1 MTTRR
6 HFMSQTAAAASV
18 MSFPLIAGAQA
29 KTVKVG
35 VLHPVTGAL
44 AYSGQQCRLGAL
56 MAIEDIN
63 KAGGIK
69 SLGGAKIEAV
79 LGDAQSSPQAGTA
92 EIEKMNEAGV
102 SAVVGAFAS
111 AICLA
116 TTQAAAKYNLPHVV
130 DVGVADQIV
139 ERGLKNTFRFGPGY
153 KKCAEVAVANLHVL
167 NTAAGKPARSVMIIH
182 EESLF
187 GTGTANLLSKELPGY
202 GYDVKEVIKHAN
214 PTRDFNNI
222 ALRIKQVN
230 PDIVIPAN
238 YYNEYALLVRTMQQQ
253 KITPK
258 AIYSVLGGAASSY
271 KFVKEF
277 PEAANGIIDCNHW
290 FNPRDKR
297 SLELKKRVEAQG
309 QFFSYEVFMTYTAMT
324 LLTDAIE
331 RAKSTDRAAII
342 DALSKSTFSNH
353 IMPYGAT
360 QFVNGQNMGA
370 QPLMTQVVKGD
381 IKVIVPRDYREVE
394 PIFPLKA

>member
-1 MTTRR
+1 
-6 HFMSQTAAAASV
+6 MSQTAAAASV

-44 AYSGQQCRLGAL
+44 AYSGQQCRMGAL
-56 MAIEDIN
+56 LAIEDIN

-277 PEAANGIIDCNHW
+277 PEAASGIIDCNHW

-324 LLTDAIE
+324 LLADAIE

-342 DALSKSTFSNH
+342 DALNKSTFSNH

-394 PIFPLKA
+394 PIFPLKG

>member
-6 HFMSQTAAAASV
+6 HFMSQTAAAASA

-29 KTVKVG
+29 KSVKVG

-44 AYSGQQCRLGAL
+44 AYSGQQCRMGAL

-69 SLGGAKIEAV
+69 SLGGAKIEAM

-102 SAVVGAFAS
+102 CAVVGAFAS

-167 NTAAGKPARSVMIIH
+167 NTAAGKPARTVMIIH

-253 KITPK
+253 KISPK

-324 LLTDAIE
+324 LLADAID

-342 DALSKSTFSNH
+342 DALNKSTFSNH

-394 PIFPLKA
+394 PIFPLNA

>member
-1 MTTRR
+1 MTARR
-6 HFMSQTAAAASV
+6 QFIQQSAAAASALA
-18 MSFPLIAGAQA
+18 FPLVGGAQPRSI
-29 KTVKVG
+29 KVG
-35 VLHPVTGAL
+35 ILHPVTGAL
-44 AYSGQQCRLGAL
+44 AYSGQQCREGAL
-56 MAIEDIN
+56 LAIEDIN
-63 KAGGIK
+63 KAGIK
-69 SLGGAKIEAV
+69 SLGGARLEV
-79 LGDAQSSPQAGTA
+79 LLGDAQSAPQIGAA
-92 EIEKMNEAGV
+92 EIEKMNEAGC

-153 KKCAEVAVANLHVL
+153 RTCAQVAVANLHVL

-187 GTGTANLLSKELPGY
+187 GTGTANLLSRELPGY
-202 GYDVKEVIKHAN
+202 GYDVKEVVRHAN

-222 ALRIKQVN
+222 VLRMKSVN

-253 KITPK
+253 KVLPK

-271 KFVKEF
+271 KFLKEF

-290 FNPRDKR
+290 FNPKDKR
-297 SLELKKRVEAQG
+297 SAELKKRIEAKG
-309 QFFSYEVFMTYTAMT
+309 LFFSYEVFMAYTAVR
-324 LLTDAIE
+324 LLADAID
-331 RAKSTDRAAII
+331 RAKSSDRAAIN
-342 DALSKSTFSNH
+342 DALEKSTFADH
-353 IMPYGAT
+353 FMPYGPT
-360 QFVNGQNMGA
+360 RFVNGQNQGA
-370 QPLMTQVVKGD
+370 QPLMTQVIKGD
-381 IKVIVPRDYREVE
+381 IRVIVPRDYREAE
-394 PIFPLKA
+394 PIFPLRA

>member
-29 KTVKVG
+29 KSVKVG

-44 AYSGQQCRLGAL
+44 AYSGQQCRMGAL
-56 MAIEDIN
+56 LAIEDIN

-69 SLGGAKIEAV
+69 SLGGAKIEAL

-102 SAVVGAFAS
+102 CAVVGAFAS

-253 KITPK
+253 KISPK

-324 LLTDAIE
+324 LLADAIE
-331 RAKSTDRAAII
+331 RAKSTDRAAFI
-342 DALSKSTFSNH
+342 DALNKSTFSNH

>member
-6 HFMSQTAAAASV
+6 HFMSQTAAAASA

-44 AYSGQQCRLGAL
+44 AYSGQQCRMGAL

-69 SLGGAKIEAV
+69 SLGGAKIEAM

-102 SAVVGAFAS
+102 CAVVGAFAS

-153 KKCAEVAVANLHVL
+153 RKCAEVAVANLHVL
-167 NTAAGKPARSVMIIH
+167 NTAAGKPARTVMIIH

-238 YYNEYALLVRTMQQQ
+238 YYNEYALLVRTLQQQ
-253 KITPK
+253 KISPK

-309 QFFSYEVFMTYTAMT
+309 QFFSYEVFMTYTAMS
-324 LLTDAIE
+324 LLADAIE

-342 DALSKSTFSNH
+342 DALNKSTFSNH

-394 PIFPLKA
+394 PIFPLNA